1 MSKVS
6 RGDKGEQIV
15 SSLLEGINEYKY
27 VLNDVTFLNKRSE
40 MTHQI
45 DHILI
50 HPHGV
55 FVIETKNYYGKISTV
70 KDETFW
76 IKEVNGEKVTISN
89 PLKQNKSHAI
99 TIWKILHGEYNVIPV
114 VVFVQNNAPYLG
126 DENVINLDD
135 LLLFIASYP
144 YDHKYQK
151 KTIDK
156 IYKTIHRK
164 ISKVSKEEHIENIS
178 YLKQI
183 KKEIKNEIAYAVE
196 NNLCPRCGSKM
207 LSKGYSYCCSKC
219 NFNFKL

>member
-1 MSKVS
+1 MSKRT
-6 RGDKGEQIV
+6 RGEKGEQLV
-15 SSLLEGINEYKY
+15 SSLLETIKEYKY
-27 VLNDVTFLNKRSE
+27 IHNDVTILNKKSE

-50 HPHGV
+50 HPHGI
-55 FVIETKNYYGKISTV
+55 FIIETKNYYGKISV
-70 KDETFW
+70 PKDEPFW
-76 IKEVNGEKVTISN
+76 IKEVNGEKIQIAN

-99 TIWKILHGEYNVIPV
+99 TVWRLLKGKYNVIPV

-126 DENVINLDD
+126 NENVINLDD
-135 LLLFIASYP
+135 LLLFIESYP
-144 YDHKYQK
+144 YQHKYQK
-151 KTIDK
+151 KTIDEINK
-156 IYKTIHRK
+156 I
-164 ISKVSKEEHIENIS
+164 ISRKVSKVTKEEHLENIS

-196 NNLCPRCGSKM
+196 NNICPRCGSKM

>member
-1 MSKVS
+1 MSKAS
-6 RGDKGEQIV
+6 RGDKGEKLV
-15 SSLLEGINEYKY
+15 SSLLEEIKEYKY
-27 VLNDVTFLNKRSE
+27 ILNDVTFLNKKSE

-70 KDETFW
+70 KGETFW
-76 IKEVNGEKVTISN
+76 VKEVNGEKVTISN

-135 LLLFIASYP
+135 LLLFVESYP

-151 KTIDK
+151 KNIDK